1 MLATQKYS
9 RFNHM
14 YEFCYGKIFNPFLRK
29 QDEGIV
35 LGAIEPI
42 GTTFSNIVRDYDWP
56 LQYKWGITGS
66 ANGEFNNPESI
77 VIYNN
82 EIIICDKR
90 NHRIQVYELDGT
102 FLRQWGTFG
111 RGIGQFEYP
120 NGLAICNDMN
130 EIFVCDKLNNRIQV
144 FRLNDNSFVRM
155 FNTNSPTGIAICG
168 NLVFV
173 TNNQI
178 HSIQCFQTDGM
189 LIREWG
195 SLGTNP
201 GQFNSPYGITVSS
214 ITMELFVCDMGNH
227 RVQVFDFDGNF
238 LRQWGSLGTQLQ
250 FPQTQYPQ
258 FITLTLEGDVLV
270 TDLIRD
276 SGRIQ
281 QFTPDGTIVRE
292 INPATYYQDIF
303 WPTGLAV
310 TSTGYMVVGD
320 FHNNCVYVEF
330 VGH

>member
-1 MLATQKYS
+1 MLATHKDQ

-14 YEFCYGKIFNPFLRK
+14 YEISHGEIFNPFLRK

-42 GTTFSNIVRDYDWP
+42 GTTFSNIVRKYNWP
-56 LQYKWGITGS
+56 LQYKWGTLGS
-66 ANGEFNNPESI
+66 ANGEFSNPECI
-77 VIYNN
+77 VINN
-82 EIIICDKR
+82 DEIIICDKR
-90 NHRIQVYELDGT
+90 NHRIQVYKLDGT
-102 FLRQWGTFG
+102 FLRQWGSFG

-120 NGLAICNDMN
+120 DGLAISTDMN
-130 EIFVCDKLNNRIQV
+130 EIFVCDMLNNRIQV

-155 FNTNSPTGIAICG
+155 FNSNSPTGIAICG

-173 TNNQI
+173 SNNHI
-178 HSIQCFQTDGM
+178 HSIQCFQTDGT

-195 SLGTNP
+195 TLGTNL
-201 GQFNSPYGITVSS
+201 GQFNSPHGITVSG

-227 RVQVFDFDGNF
+227 RIQVFDFDGNF
-238 LRQWGSLGTQLQ
+238 LRQWGTQLQ
-250 FPQTQYPQ
+250 LPQTQYPQ
-258 FITLTLEGDVLV
+258 FITLTSKGDILV
-270 TDLIRD
+270 TDFKHD

-292 INPATYYQDIF
+292 INPAKYYNKDTF
-303 WPTGLAV
+303 GSTGLAV
-310 TSTGYMVVGD
+310 TSTGYLVIGD

-330 VGH
+330 IGK